1 MFPVSFAQR
10 RLWFL
15 NRMVETGPAYNCP
28 LAVRLRGP
36 LDRAA
41 LVAALADVT
50 DRHEVL
56 RTVFPEVGGE
66 PVQQVLDPVPG
77 TPEPKVTGISEGELA
92 GALSEDAGHV
102 FDLTAE
108 PPLHAV
114 LYAVGEDEHV
124 LSLVVHHIAC
134 DGGSWGPLFG
144 DLAQAYEARCA
155 GTAPQWTPL
164 ALRYADYAVWQR
176 ELLGSADDPDSVV
189 AQELAFWREALAGI
203 PGELALPYDRARPAV
218 ASYAGDAVPV
228 TLDAALHGRL
238 LELARACGCTLFM
251 VLQAGFAVLL
261 SRLGAGSDI
270 PLGTPAAGR
279 SDEALDG
286 LVGFFVNTLVL
297 RTDVSGDPTFTELL
311 ARVRE
316 TDLAAYEHQEIP
328 FERVV
333 EELNPDRSLARHPL
347 FQVMLTLESAPE
359 PTVVLPGLE
368 CTEQPVGWD
377 IAKFDLTADF
387 QERQDAT
394 GRPAGIGGTLEYA
407 TDLFDRETA
416 EGITAALTRV
426 LEQLA
431 ADPSAPLSAVDPLS
445 AEEHH
450 RVLVQWN
457 DTALP
462 TPRQTFPELFEDRAA
477 RSPLETAVVF
487 EETSL
492 TYAELNSRANRLAR
506 RLREAGAAPE
516 RVVALALPR
525 SADSVVAMLAVLKSG
540 AAFVPVDI
548 SYPAERVSRLLRDA
562 RPVLVLTDRRTAALL
577 PLGDLPRVLTDDTGP
592 GATGWSPE
600 NLGVEVHPA
609 SAMYI
614 IYTSGSTGEPKGVV
628 TDHAA
633 MRNLYAF
640 HRDGVIAR
648 AEASGDGRR
657 FRVALTAALSFDTS
671 WEALLWMVAGHE
683 LHVVGDEVRRDAA
696 AMARHIADVGIDVL
710 DVTPTYAEQLVEE
723 GMLADPDRRPRVLL
737 LGGEAAG
744 TALWG
749 RLREAKGMLCY
760 NLYGPTECTLDALW
774 WDLAD
779 SDLPLVGRPIA
790 NARAFVLDGGL
801 RPVAPGVRGELYV
814 AGAGL
819 ARGYL
824 DRPGLTA
831 QRFVA
836 CPFVPGAR
844 MYATGDVVRWDRE
857 GRLEFLGR
865 ADDQVKIRGFRVE
878 LGEVEAALARCPG
891 VAQAVVAAR
900 EDGPGGNR
908 LVAYVVA
915 APESGI
921 DAGALRR
928 RLASELPDHMVP
940 SAFMA
945 VESFPVTRHGKLDRA
960 ALPRPDYAAGA
971 AVVLR
976 QARGPQEEILCGL
989 FAEVLGL
996 PQVGVD
1002 DSFFDLGGH
1011 SLLATRLISRV
1022 RSTLGVDLGIRELF
1036 AAPTVAGLAAGLGPA
1051 ARAVRP
1057 ALRAAARPAFV
1068 PLSFAQRRLWFL
1080 SELGQGA
1087 DYNCPVAVRLYG
1099 PLDLAALGAALNDV
1113 AARHEVLRTVFPERD
1128 GEPYQL
1134 LLPPEAAVVEL
1145 RVTVC
1150 GPAGP
1155 AGPAEALEAMG
1166 RQEFDLATRTP
1177 LRVALFAVDDEEH
1190 VLGLVLHHIACD
1202 GASWGPLLEDL
1213 AQAYEARCAGGA
1225 PQWPQLPVQ
1234 YAHYAVW
1241 QRELLGSAD
1250 DPDSVVAQELAF
1262 WREAL
1267 AGIPGE
1273 LALPYDR
1280 ARPAVASYAGDAV
1293 PVTLD
1298 AALHGRL
1305 LELARACGCTLFM
1318 VLQAGFAV
1326 LLSRL
1331 GAGSDIPLGT
1341 PAAGRS
1347 DEALDGLVG
1356 FFVNTL
1362 VLRTDVSGDPTF
1374 TELLARVRET
1384 DLAAYEHQEIPFE
1397 RVVEELNPDRS
1408 LARHP
1413 LFQVMLQLDNEPDED
1428 LRLPGLVVRDE
1439 PVAFDVAKFD
1449 LRLDLT
1455 DQRGADSAPAGLAGV
1470 LEYATDLFDRA
1481 TVARIAAGLLRVL
1494 EQVAADPARSVGAL
1508 ELLSAEEARQILVEW
1523 NDTGTEVP
1531 ELTVPELFEQCAA
1544 RTPDAVAVVCGEL
1557 ALSYGELNERADRL
1571 ARRLLRLG
1579 AGPERLV
1586 ALALPRSTE
1595 LVVALLAVLKA
1606 GSCYLPL
1613 DPGQPS
1619 ERLGRVLRAA
1629 APALLLT
1636 VGALTDQLPDDV
1648 PGTVTVILDGPDPA
1662 AVGARGHVGDEVA
1675 ERIAPPNP
1683 RSPAY
1688 VIYTS
1693 GSTGEPK
1700 GVVVE
1705 HRSLGLYLAWARQA
1719 YPAVR
1724 GRALVHSP
1732 VAFDLTVT
1740 GIWAPLTSGGEVHLV
1755 SLTDDGAAGTG
1766 SVPGV
1771 PSAPAAVRQPTFV
1784 KATPSHLT
1792 LFDVLPPEYAP
1803 SGQLVLGGELLL
1815 GAALDEWR
1823 ARHPGV
1829 TVVNEYGPTETTV
1842 GCGEFRI
1849 EPGDTLPTG
1858 GITIGRPIWNTQW
1871 YVLDTALRPVPP
1883 GVTGELYIGG
1893 GLQARG
1899 YLNQPGLTATRFV
1912 ANPFSA
1918 AGARMYR
1925 TGDLVKWRPDGRV
1938 DFVARVDDQV
1948 KVRGFR
1954 VELGEIES
1962 VIAGLPGVAGA
1973 AALVLDDG
1981 RLVAYAVPAAG
1992 GRLDGA
1998 ALRSEVSRT
2007 VPEYLVPSR
2016 IVVLDRLPM
2025 TKNGKLDRKAL
2036 PAPEP
2041 LATVA
2046 GRGPRSMREEELAAL
2061 FAEVLGLEQVGV
2073 DDSFFDLGGHSLL
2086 AARLVSRARTVL
2098 GTALGI
2104 PDLFHSPTVAG
2115 LAARLESGA
2124 DGQDAFPCLLPL
2136 RTGGRRAPLFCVH
2149 PGAGI
2154 GWVYSGLRDRLD
2166 PELPIYALQA
2176 RGLNAGTAQPRSVEE
2191 MARDYADQIRSVQP
2205 SGPYHLLGWSFGAV
2219 VAHAVAAYLQDRG
2232 EEVALLALLDG
2243 YPAEQDVFEG
2253 SHGHDKD
2260 THDTQ
2265 DDSEVLAELLVS
2277 LGYEVPGEPGDP
2289 LRIADFV
2296 ELVSGGD
2303 GPLAGLG
2310 TEAVEAMGATF
2321 VHHVTLANRH
2331 VPPLYRGDAVFFTAT
2346 LDSADGECGEKSW
2359 APHVTGQV
2367 ENHDVECAHGD
2378 MMNANPL
2385 SVIGKIIGDIID
2397 GNTGGNTGGMLS
2409 ARNS

>member
-28 LAVRLRGP
+28 LAVRLRGT

-41 LVAALADVT
+41 LAGALADVI
-50 DRHEVL
+50 DRHELL

-66 PVQQVLDPVPG
+66 PVQQVLDPGPG
-77 TPEPKVTGISEGELA
+77 TPELVVTGISEGELA
-92 GALSEDAGHV
+92 GALSGAAGHV

-108 PPLHAV
+108 PPLRAV

-124 LSLVVHHIAC
+124 LGLVVHHIAC
-134 DGGSWGPLFG
+134 DGGSWAPLLR
-144 DLAQAYEARCA
+144 DLAQAYDARCA

-164 ALRYADYAVWQR
+164 PLRYADYAVWQR
-176 ELLGSADDPDSVV
+176 ELLGSPDDPESVIAGEV
-189 AQELAFWREALAGI
+189 GFWREVLAGV
-203 PGELALPYDRARPAV
+203 PGELVLPFDRARPAV
-218 ASYAGDAVPV
+218 ASYAGGAVPV

-238 LELARACGCTLFM
+238 LELARRCGCTLFM
-251 VLQAGFAVLL
+251 VVQAGLAVLL
-261 SRLGAGSDI
+261 SRLGAGPDI
-270 PLGTPAAGR
+270 PLGTPVAGR
-279 SDEALDG
+279 SDEALDD

-297 RTDVSGDPTFTELL
+297 RTDVSGDPTFIELL
-311 ARVRE
+311 ERVRE
-316 TDLAAYEHQEIP
+316 ADLAAYEHQEVP

-347 FQVMLTLESAPE
+347 FQVMLTLEIGQGPA
-359 PTVVLPGLE
+359 VVLPGLE
-368 CTEQPVGWD
+368 CAEQPVDWD
-377 IAKFDLTADF
+377 IAKFDLTVDF
-387 QERQDAT
+387 QERRDAT
-394 GRPAGIGGTLEYA
+394 GRPAGIGGSLEYA
-407 TDLFDRETA
+407 TDLFDRETVEDIA
-416 EGITAALTRV
+416 AALTRV
-426 LEQLA
+426 MEQLA
-431 ADPSAPLSAVDPLS
+431 ADPSAPVSAVDPLS

-450 RVLVQWN
+450 RVLVKWN
-457 DTALP
+457 DTVLP
-462 TPRQTFPELFEDRAA
+462 TPRQTLPELFEDRAA
-477 RSPLETAVVF
+477 RTPLETAVVF
-487 EETSL
+487 EDTGL
-492 TYAELNSRANRLAR
+492 TYAELNARANRLAR
-506 RLREAGAAPE
+506 RLRDRGAAPE

-525 SADSVVAMLAVLKSG
+525 SADSVVAMLAVLKAG

-548 SYPAERVSRLLRDA
+548 SYPAERVTRLLRDA
-562 RPVLVLTDRRTAALL
+562 NPVLVLTDCRTASLL
-577 PLGDLPRVLTDDTGP
+577 PLGDLPRVLTDDAAP
-592 GATGWSPE
+592 GAAGGSPQ
-600 NLGVEVHPA
+600 NLGLEVHPA
-609 SAMYI
+609 SAMYV
-614 IYTSGSTGEPKGVV
+614 IYTSGSTGEPKGVL

-657 FRVALTAALSFDTS
+657 LRVALTAALSFDTS

-683 LHVVGDEVRRDAA
+683 LHVIGDEVRRDAA
-696 AMARHIADVGIDVL
+696 AMTRHIADVGIDVL

-723 GMLADPDRRPRVLL
+723 GMLDDPDRRPRVLL

-744 TALWG
+744 AALWG
-749 RLREAKGMLCY
+749 RLREAKDMLCY

-774 WDLAD
+774 WDTAD
-779 SDLPLVGRPIA
+779 SDSPLVGRPIA
-790 NARAFVLDGGL
+790 NAQAFVLDSGL

-857 GRLEFLGR
+857 GRLEFIGR

-900 EDGPGGNR
+900 DDGPGGNR

-915 APESGI
+915 ATESGI

-928 RLASELPDHMVP
+928 QLASVLPDHMVP

-971 AVVLR
+971 APVLG
-976 QARGPQEEILCGL
+976 QPRGPQEEILCGL

-996 PQVGVD
+996 PRVGVED
-1002 DSFFDLGGH
+1002 NFFDLGGH

-1022 RSTLGVDLGIRELF
+1022 RSTLGVGLGIRELF
-1036 AAPTVAGLAAGLGPA
+1036 QTPTVAGLVAGLSPA
-1051 ARAVRP
+1051 ARAARP
-1057 ALRAAARPAFV
+1057 ALRAAVRPAAV

-1080 SELGQGA
+1080 SQLGQGA

-1099 PLDLAALGAALNDV
+1099 PLDLDALGAALTDV

-1134 LLPPEAAVVEL
+1134 VLPPGASVVEIC
-1145 RVTVC
+1145 VTAC

-1155 AGPAEALEAMG
+1155 AGALETMG
-1166 RQEFDLATRTP
+1166 RQEFDLATQPP
-1177 LRVALFAVDDEEH
+1177 LRVAAFAVGDEEH

-1202 GASWGPLLEDL
+1202 GWSMEPLLRDL
-1213 AQAYEARCAGGA
+1213 AAAYGARCAGRA
-1225 PQWPQLPVQ
+1225 PEWPALPVQ
-1234 YAHYAVW
+1234 YADYAVW
-1241 QRELLGSAD
+1241 QRELLGSPD
-1250 DPDSVVAQELAF
+1250 DPESVIAGEVGF
-1262 WREAL
+1262 WREVL
-1267 AGIPGE
+1267 AGVPGE
-1273 LALPYDR
+1273 LVLPFDR
-1280 ARPAVASYAGDAV
+1280 ARPAVASYAGGAV

-1305 LELARACGCTLFM
+1305 LELARRCGCTLFM
-1318 VLQAGFAV
+1318 VVQAGLAV

-1331 GAGSDIPLGT
+1331 GAGPDIPLGT
-1341 PAAGRS
+1341 PVAGRS
-1347 DEALDGLVG
+1347 DEALDDLVG

-1374 TELLARVRET
+1374 IELLERVREA
-1384 DLAAYEHQEIPFE
+1384 DLAAYEHQEVPFE

-1413 LFQVMLQLDNEPDED
+1413 LFQVMLQLQEGEDET
-1428 LRLPGLVVRDE
+1428 LQLAGLVVRDE

-1455 DQRGADSAPAGLAGV
+1455 DRRDADRAPAGLEGV

-1481 TVARIAAGLLRVL
+1481 TAARIAAGLLRVL
-1494 EQVAADPARSVGAL
+1494 EQVAADPARSGGAL
-1508 ELLSAEEARQILVEW
+1508 ELLSAEETRQILVEW
-1523 NDTGTEVP
+1523 NDTETEVP
-1531 ELTVPELFEQCAA
+1531 DRTVPELFEQCAA
-1544 RTPDAVAVVCGEL
+1544 RTPDAVAVVCGDL
-1557 ALSYGELNERADRL
+1557 ALSYRELNERADRL

-1613 DPGQPS
+1613 DTEQPS

-1629 APALLLT
+1629 SPALLLT
-1636 VGALTDQLPDDV
+1636 VGALADHLPDDV
-1648 PGTVTVILDGPDPA
+1648 PGTVTVILDGPDTA
-1662 AVGARGHVGDEVA
+1662 AATVARGHVSENVTD
-1675 ERIAPPNP
+1675 RIAPPDP

-1700 GVVVE
+1700 GVVIE
-1705 HRSLGLYLAWARQA
+1705 HRSLSLYLAWARQA

-1755 SLTDDGAAGTG
+1755 SLTDDTAAGTD
-1766 SVPGV
+1766 
-1771 PSAPAAVRQPTFV
+1771 SAPAAVRQPTFV

-1792 LFDVLPPEYAP
+1792 LFGVLPPEYAP

-1829 TVVNEYGPTETTV
+1829 TVINEYGPTETTV

-1849 EPGDTLPTG
+1849 EPGDKLPTG

-1871 YVLDTALRPVPP
+1871 YVLDTALRPVPA

-1912 ANPFSA
+1912 ANPFGT

-1925 TGDLVKWRPDGRV
+1925 TGDLVRWRPDGQV

-1962 VIAGLPGVAGA
+1962 VIAGRPGVAGA

-1992 GRLDGA
+1992 RQLDSA
-1998 ALRSEVSRT
+1998 ALRTQVARM
-2007 VPEYLVPSR
+2007 VPEYMVPSR
-2016 IVVLDRLPM
+2016 IVVLDRLPV

-2041 LATVA
+2041 LAAVP
-2046 GRGPRSMREEELAAL
+2046 GRGPRTTREDELCAL
-2061 FAEVLGLEQVGV
+2061 FAEILGLERVGV

-2086 AARLVSRARTVL
+2086 AVRLVSRARTAL
-2098 GTALGI
+2098 GAALGAALGI
-2104 PDLFHSPTVAG
+2104 QDLFHSPTVAG

-2124 DGQDAFPCLLPL
+2124 GGQDAFPCLLPL
-2136 RTGGRRAPLFCVH
+2136 RTGDRRAPLFCVH

-2176 RGLNAGTAQPRSVEE
+2176 RGLNARAAQPESVED
-2191 MARDYADQIRSVQP
+2191 MARDYADRIRAVQP

-2219 VAHAVAAYLQDRG
+2219 VAHAMAARLQDQG
-2232 EEVALLALLDG
+2232 EDVALLALLDG
-2243 YPAEQDVFEG
+2243 YPAERDD
-2253 SHGHDKD
+2253 SHGNDAH
-2260 THDTQ
+2260 
-2265 DDSEVLAELLVS
+2265 DDSEMLAELLVS
-2277 LGYEVPGEPGDP
+2277 LGYEAPGKPGDP

-2310 TEAVEAMGATF
+2310 TDTIAAMGATF
-2321 VHHVTLANRH
+2321 VTNVTLANRH
-2331 VPPLYRGDAVFFTAT
+2331 LPPRYRGDAVFFTAT
-2346 LDSADGECGEKSW
+2346 LDAADGEFAQKSW
-2359 APHVTGQV
+2359 APYVTGQV
-2367 ENHDVECAHGD
+2367 ENYDVECAHGD
-2378 MMNANPL
+2378 MMSANPL
-2385 SVIGKIIGDIID
+2385 SVMGAIID
-2397 GNTGGNTGGMLS
+2397 GMLS
-2409 ARNS
+2409 ARNI